1 MFLFGVLP
9 LYVVTWADLNLYSN
23 THLGYDH
30 YDNPVDDYWG
40 RLLRLSKIILEA
52 TNEFQLHPYLPSSI
66 YQGRSDVRGFPLVD
80 HQIRWIMEQSRAFRS
95 GFLLQER
102 KNVTYIHIAS
112 APGCRIYSVKMKQL
126 VAELSDDL
134 LNELLSQFLRP
145 DDLGFVE
152 FLIANKLH
160 LIINNQ
166 QIMNDFILTNTS
178 LTF

>member
-1 MFLFGVLP
+1 M
-9 LYVVTWADLNLYSN
+9 YHTNY
-23 THLGYDH
+23 
-30 YDNPVDDYWG
+30 
-40 RLLRLSKIILEA
+40 II
-52 TNEFQLHPYLPSSI
+52 
-66 YQGRSDVRGFPLVD
+66 
-80 HQIRWIMEQSRAFRS
+80 
-95 GFLLQER
+95 
-102 KNVTYIHIAS
+102 S